1 MTTATHPQ
9 SVRTML
15 ELARPYLY
23 RRQGRY
29 TLRVRPLGSKET
41 LSVSLKTTNR
51 QSALATAA
59 HLLGTLRAFHL
70 DTPDATWQDLKDN
83 LLDIAKDI
91 LKTRSVWDQLGDT
104 RLVYRDVRKDLNE
117 ISSTEPLSIDQARAV
132 SYGKRITTA
141 GERRDEGDM
150 GPILAIIAELG
161 EGEGR
166 TDWKPEISVPSVV
179 GTAPASKT
187 LTFKTLADT
196 YLEER
201 KEDVKASS
209 MRSMKAC
216 CDILVGVLGEMDMAT
231 HSRADLVGVRETLKE
246 GRKPVTVNKIV
257 TQMTTILNWAVD
269 NGHIKQAFGKKLQLT
284 KGAESGRIPFSQEQI
299 AKLIQCANSLPA
311 DDWKR
316 WAVTLGVIS
325 GARIGEIHQLTT
337 VDIVEIDNVLVMDIN
352 TNDGK
357 GTKNKFSIR
366 KVPLVDI
373 YGVDLEALKAFAE
386 ASNGKL
392 FKRTLGSF
400 YGVLNKFIRETL
412 GIQTKGGLSFH
423 SLRHFVAGSLKAAE
437 VPLGTAQEILGHSS
451 GSITFDLYGSGRSVQ
466 MQRMAEALKVALAG
480 HTEKRMM

>member
-1 MTTATHPQ
+1 M
-9 SVRTML
+9 
-15 ELARPYLY
+15 
-23 RRQGRY
+23 
-29 TLRVRPLGSKET
+29 
-41 LSVSLKTTNR
+41 
-51 QSALATAA
+51 TAA
-59 HLLGTLRAFHL
+59 EMRTGG
-70 DTPDATWQDLKDN
+70 DL
-83 LLDIAKDI
+83 
-91 LKTRSVWDQLGDT
+91 
-104 RLVYRDVRKDLNE
+104 
-117 ISSTEPLSIDQARAV
+117 
-132 SYGKRITTA
+132 
-141 GERRDEGDM
+141 
-150 GPILAIIAELG
+150 GPILGMIDEL
-161 EGEGR
+161 
-166 TDWKPEISVPSVV
+166 S
-179 GTAPASKT
+179 AMPASLSRPPPHTQPQLVAVTKT

-299 AKLIQCANSLPA
+299 AKLIQYANSLPA